1 MKVYRLDPV
10 GSLDDLKLGDEA
22 VPRPGPREIA
32 IRIRATAVSLMGIMG
47 LLAACTAMQP
57 APRSGSATPRTN
69 ANVNLSGFPP
79 AFKDGF
85 SDGCES
91 LRGNYR
97 RDASRFG
104 KDNDY
109 TLGWQDGY
117 SICGRQK
124 R

>member
-1 MKVYRLDPV
+1 MTL
-10 GSLDDLKLGDEA
+10 A
-22 VPRPGPREIA
+22 
-32 IRIRATAVSLMGIMG
+32 G
-47 LLAACTAMQP
+47 LLGACTAIP
-57 APRSGSATPRTN
+57 PVPPGGATGASGGSVPRTT
-69 ANVNLSGFPP
+69 AGVNLSGYPP

-91 LRGNYR
+91 LRGAYR

-117 SICGRQK
+117 SICARQK

>member
-1 MKVYRLDPV
+1 MLATMK
-10 GSLDDLKLGDEA
+10 
-22 VPRPGPREIA
+22 
-32 IRIRATAVSLMGIMG
+32 AVSIIVCVALTLG
-47 LLAACTAMQP
+47 LGACTAVQQ
-57 APRSGSATPRTN
+57 APSGGASSNAPPRTN
-69 ANVNLSGFPP
+69 AGVNLSGYPP

-109 TLGWQDGY
+109 TLGWHDGY

>member
-1 MKVYRLDPV
+1 MFANAQTAARFFACAVLV
-10 GSLDDLKLGDEA
+10 ALLGA
-22 VPRPGPREIA
+22 C
-32 IRIRATAVSLMGIMG
+32 ATVQPPDGAG
-47 LLAACTAMQP
+47 L
-57 APRSGSATPRTN
+57 SGSAPRPKP
-69 ANVNLSGFPP
+69 NVNLSGYPP

-97 RDASRFG
+97 RDARFG

-117 SICGRQK
+117 SICARQK